1 MEDRNLKRPI
11 SDAVE
16 TEKSEEDEF
25 VEVKDHDEWRREA
38 LEKERERFKKFEQ
51 LNEEIFKSPVRS
63 SSGWVDRLRLALTML
78 AGVMM
83 GAAMIIAALP
93 SIVRFFEGSVIV
105 AAMAVGSLSL
115 LALVFLLALL
125 SGTRK
130 ESFVDLDEKILR
142 RQVEGEEL
150 EKAEGVDILRA
161 ILKSKKEPP
170 RYYNAV
176 SIEDAVSPN
185 SLSEVD
191 QKLSSQSHEVTG
203 FERHMSSL
211 VRSLDLHI
219 NLAENKASLLLDKGT
234 TYLWRGIF
242 FYICSIV
249 VWQVTTSLY
258 EVGKFAVWGMISCSL
273 TFLVVEFLAAW
284 FLRQYKSFTDSSF
297 NLVRVKSVFNRYL
310 LSYLAIKEFSNSGE
324 HLVDMRA
331 QMLKVLEEDVKW
343 LEPAPQKSGDL
354 NHMIA
359 MFESVSGLVEKL
371 KVSAKGD
378 KPAAST

>member
-11 SDAVE
+11 SDALE

-25 VEVKDHDEWRREA
+25 IEVKDDGEWSREA
-38 LEKERERFKKFEQ
+38 LKKEHERLRKYFEQ
-51 LNEEIFKSPVRS
+51 LNKKSSKPRS
-63 SSGWVDRLRLALTML
+63 SLGWIEKLRLGLTVL
-78 AGVMM
+78 AGVLM
-83 GAAMIIAALP
+83 GAAMSIAALP
-93 SIVRFFEGSVIV
+93 SIVTIFGGNLLVGS
-105 AAMAVGSLSL
+105 MAVGSIGL
-115 LALVFLLALL
+115 LIIVFLLALL
-125 SGTRK
+125 SSTRK

-150 EKAEGVDILRA
+150 EKAEGMDALRA
-161 ILKSKKEPP
+161 ILRSKKEPP

-176 SIEDAVSPN
+176 SIEDNVSPK
-185 SLSEVD
+185 SISEVE
-191 QKLSSQSHEVTG
+191 QRLSSQSLEVTG
-203 FERHMSSL
+203 FEHHMNSL

-249 VWQVTTSLY
+249 VWQVATSLY

-310 LSYLAIKEFSNSGE
+310 LSYLAVKEFSNSGE

-343 LEPAPQKSGDL
+343 FEPAPQKSGDL

-371 KVSAKGD
+371 KVSAKDD
-378 KPAAST
+378 KPTAST

>member
-1 MEDRNLKRPI
+1 MKKEHERLK
-11 SDAVE
+11 
-16 TEKSEEDEF
+16 KY
-25 VEVKDHDEWRREA
+25 
-38 LEKERERFKKFEQ
+38 FEQ
-51 LNEEIFKSPVRS
+51 LSKKSSKSPVRS
-63 SSGWVDRLRLALTML
+63 SMGWVERLRFGLTML
-78 AGVMM
+78 AGVLM
-83 GAAMIIAALP
+83 GSATAIAALP
-93 SIVRFFEGSVIV
+93 NIVRFFGGNLLVGS
-105 AAMAVGSLSL
+105 MAVGSIGL
-115 LALVFLLALL
+115 LVIVFLLALF
-125 SGTRK
+125 SSARK

-150 EKAEGVDILRA
+150 EKAEGMDTLRA
-161 ILKSKKEPP
+161 ILRSKHEPP
-170 RYYNAV
+170 RYYDSV
-176 SIEDAVSPN
+176 SIEEVSPKY
-185 SLSEVD
+185 LSEVE
-191 QKLSSQSHEVTG
+191 QKLSSQSLEITG
-203 FERHMSSL
+203 FEHHMNSL

-249 VWQVTTSLY
+249 VWQVATSLY

-371 KVSAKGD
+371 KVSAKDD
-378 KPAAST
+378 KSTAST